1 MIKLKQV
8 LSTEPARIW
17 FPLYTEQLRLR
28 ALTEVILLCP
38 AFSASS
44 SSFQLTLHESIS
56 SDPFFTSCQA
66 QLRFE
71 LKLFLYMWDEQK
83 QYNQVLTKLNLLF

>member
-28 ALTEVILLCP
+28 ALTEVILLSP
-38 AFSASS
+38 AFSAS
-44 SSFQLTLHESIS
+44 SSFQLTLHESSS

-83 QYNQVLTKLNLLF
+83 EYS